1 MKQRVEPF
9 LPQRFR
15 VPFENLMTIMSP
27 PQQMLI
33 HATLRIHTIWGVCTL
48 PRAREWRKGARV
60 VWTPRF
66 RRDSSHSEFGGRR
79 GSFGTRPCPPRL
91 LCPWA
96 VCSVPSM
103 PSAHLRHPRL
113 RSRSTQNLE
122 HLLALLAIS
131 FHFSKPRLFYAE
143 DTFGPALPLRPFTQT
158 FPGVT
163 VMARFSHVTAT
174 ARKCTA
180 LLVSAEFSKSL
191 VR

>member
-1 MKQRVEPF
+1 MK
-9 LPQRFR
+9 
-15 VPFENLMTIMSP
+15 IKSP

-48 PRAREWRKGARV
+48 PRAREWCKGARV
-60 VWTPRF
+60 VWTPWF

-113 RSRSTQNLE
+113 RSQSTQNLE

-131 FHFSKPRLFYAE
+131 PFFKTSSLLCRGHIWSCASPSSVHTDLSGCYCDGSFLTCHSYGPKMYSTAGLRGVQQEPRSMTNSPLSKNRP
-143 DTFGPALPLRPFTQT
+143 PARP
-158 FPGVT
+158 
-163 VMARFSHVTAT
+163 
-174 ARKCTA
+174 C
-180 LLVSAEFSKSL
+180 LLTL
-191 VR
+191 

>member
-1 MKQRVEPF
+1 MK
-9 LPQRFR
+9 
-15 VPFENLMTIMSP
+15 IKSP

-113 RSRSTQNLE
+113 RSQSTQNLE

-163 VMARFSHVTAT
+163 VMARFSRHSYCPKMYSTAGLRGVQQEPRSMT
-174 ARKCTA
+174 NSPLSKNRPPARPC
-180 LLVSAEFSKSL
+180 LLTL
-191 VR
+191 